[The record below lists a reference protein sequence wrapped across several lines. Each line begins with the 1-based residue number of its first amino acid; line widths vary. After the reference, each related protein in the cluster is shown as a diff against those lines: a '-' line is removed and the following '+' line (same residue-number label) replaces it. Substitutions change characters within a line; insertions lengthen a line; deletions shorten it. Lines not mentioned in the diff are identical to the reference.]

1 MKRTDAGR
9 PVYSGG
15 GIEPDKRVDGPLE
28 GFNPTKFG
36 RTLAGRGEFANYAQK
51 FTAEGDT
58 RISQQSTGRRNIIP
72 NFVVDEAMLA
82 DFKDHLKNE
91 MKLKIDEEGFAK
103 DLDFIKAMIHFE
115 IDVAVFGVSEA
126 QKNLIARDPQA
137 QFGLAQ
143 FNEAIKLTELARARM
158 NSRGGQQR

>member
-36 RTLAGRGEFANYAQK
+36 RTLSGRGEFANYAQK

-58 RISQQSTGRRNIIP
+58 RISQQSTGRHAVKP
-72 NFVVDEAMLA
+72 NFVVDETMIA
-82 DFKDHLKNE
+82 DFREQVKADKV
-91 MKLKIDEEGFAK
+91 KIDEDGFKK
-103 DLDFIKAMIHFE
+103 DLEFIRAMIRYE
-115 IDVAVFGVSEA
+115 IDVALFGEA
-126 QKNLIARDPQA
+126 DARRHLIGVDPQA
-137 QFGLAQ
+137 QAALQMFG
-143 FNEAIKLTELARARM
+143 EAHKLTDLARASGKKAMR
-158 NSRGGQQR
+158 